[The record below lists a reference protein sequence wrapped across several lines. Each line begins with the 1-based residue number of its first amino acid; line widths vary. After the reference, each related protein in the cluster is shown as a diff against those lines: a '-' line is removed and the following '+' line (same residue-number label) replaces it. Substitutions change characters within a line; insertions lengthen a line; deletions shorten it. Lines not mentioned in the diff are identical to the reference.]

1 MVVELYFFMV
11 EIEFFVVELYFLV
24 VELYFL
30 VVELYFPAD
39 VTFILFI
46 LSPLFYDDKLNN
58 SNRLYGAA
66 SVSD

>member
-11 EIEFFVVELYFLV
+11 EIEFFV

>member
-1 MVVELYFFMV
+1 
-11 EIEFFVVELYFLV
+11 V